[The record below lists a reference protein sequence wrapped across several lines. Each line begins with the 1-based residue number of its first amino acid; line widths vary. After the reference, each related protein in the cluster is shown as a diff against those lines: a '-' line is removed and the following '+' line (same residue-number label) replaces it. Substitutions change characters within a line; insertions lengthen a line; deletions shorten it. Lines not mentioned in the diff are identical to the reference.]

1 MKAEADQKALITNLN
16 TFLERAEVET
26 LPADVAKVDQRCDL
40 HRLDLTAR
48 DEVQCERSEDEEAAT
63 HQEDYWVGSN
73 VSLLRI
79 MIFVKGAY
87 RLLSLWLIK
96 HSSFSIQDDTKE

>member
-26 LPADVAKVDQRCDL
+26 LSADVAKVDQRCDL

-48 DEVQCERSEDEEAAT
+48 GEVQCERCEDEEAAT
-63 HQEDYWVGSN
+63 H
-73 VSLLRI
+73 
-79 MIFVKGAY
+79 
-87 RLLSLWLIK
+87 
-96 HSSFSIQDDTKE
+96 